1 MASKRPASARIKAR
15 IMRVFLYPHKT
26 LRNGHSGLFAAK
38 HSTATRKT
46 DRAHSR
52 ALAAREP
59 DKINL
64 SVTKTA
70 LHRTRLR
77 FLDHKNF
84 SVLFFYKPDRQTA
97 PVLEAYRKSKTEK
110 IEKNFSVFQ

>member
-1 MASKRPASARIKAR
+1 
-15 IMRVFLYPHKT
+15 MRVFLYPHKT

-38 HSTATRKT
+38 HSTATHKT

-59 DKINL
+59 DKINI

-77 FLDHKNF
+77 VLDHKNF
-84 SVLFFYKPDRQTA
+84 SVLFFFKRYRQPA
-97 PVLEAYRKSKTEK
+97 PALAVLWRLETEK